1 MMKFFKLR
9 SQHILVKFILVVII
23 LSIIFGT
30 LNNYIHKDMTKY
42 IAEIN
47 EEKISF
53 ETIKNMFNIEIK
65 KQKKFLGENF
75 NKINNKKFKENIYNY
90 VLSQLINNI
99 LLEQYTKNIKFNLD
113 DNEIKKIILNSSI
126 FQENNQFSNKKYLNY
141 LESVN
146 LTNYEYIELIKKKLK
161 FFK

>member
-65 KQKKFLGENF
+65 KQKKLF
-75 NKINNKKFKENIYNY
+75 
-90 VLSQLINNI
+90 VTSR
-99 LLEQYTKNIKFNLD
+99 
-113 DNEIKKIILNSSI
+113 
-126 FQENNQFSNKKYLNY
+126 
-141 LESVN
+141 
-146 LTNYEYIELIKKKLK
+146 
-161 FFK
+161 